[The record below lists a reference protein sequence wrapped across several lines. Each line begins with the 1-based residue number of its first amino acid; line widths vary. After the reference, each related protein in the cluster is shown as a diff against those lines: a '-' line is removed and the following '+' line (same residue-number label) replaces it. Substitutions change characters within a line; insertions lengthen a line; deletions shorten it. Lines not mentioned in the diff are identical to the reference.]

1 MLSDIRHSC
10 RIERAMQSLT
20 SPIVRSPAFFAD
32 AMLGR
37 LARWLRMLGYD
48 TAYEKVISDEALV
61 ARVLTEQRWLLTRDR
76 YLVQRKV
83 LRDRYTLIVSDHLQ
97 DQLRQL
103 RSELHIKLDLRD
115 RTASRCAT
123 CDHILLVI
131 PHEKA
136 TLTVPAYVA
145 SSHSQFVQ
153 CPNCGRIY
161 WPGTHWTHMLI
172 CLQELRAS

>member
-1 MLSDIRHSC
+1 MKDKMIDEVSHAQIVP
-10 RIERAMQSLT
+10 
-20 SPIVRSPAFFAD
+20 SPTFFAD

-48 TAYEKVISDEALV
+48 TVYEKVISNESLV

-83 LRDRYTLIVSDHLQ
+83 LRGRHTLIVSDHLQ

-103 RSELHIKLDLRD
+103 QSELHLDLD
-115 RTASRCAT
+115 LSDKTASRCAA
-123 CDHILLVI
+123 CNNILKPI

-136 TLTVPAYVA
+136 TSTVPAYVA
-145 SSHSQFVQ
+145 SLHPRFVQ

-161 WPGTHWTHMLI
+161 WPGTHWTHMLAR
-172 CLQELRAS
+172 LQYLRAS

>member
-1 MLSDIRHSC
+1 MPTSH
-10 RIERAMQSLT
+10 SLT
-20 SPIVRSPAFFAD
+20 FSSRVFFAD

-48 TAYEKVISDEALV
+48 TAYEKVISDESLG
-61 ARVLTEQRWLLTRDR
+61 ARVLTEQRWLLTRDS

-83 LRDRYTLIVSDHLQ
+83 LRGRYTLIVSDHLQ

-103 RSELHIKLDLRD
+103 RSELHLELDLGE
-115 RTASRCAT
+115 RTASRCAA
-123 CDHILLVI
+123 CNNILIVI
-131 PHEKA
+131 PQEEA

-145 SSHSQFVQ
+145 SLHTRFVQ

-161 WPGTHWTHMLI
+161 WPGTHWTHMLTR
-172 CLQELRAS
+172 LGSAGSSHRRRPAPPP